1 MALPKLFTKR
11 FLGID
16 IGTSAVRIVELSKQA
31 QKLELSNYGEIRN
44 ESFQEEASKVAK
56 KGMVFF
62 SAKDIGEIIRAILE
76 EARIKTRACA
86 FSVPDFST
94 FFTNFKLPPMTKKE
108 LGEAVIFE
116 ARQHIPLP
124 LDSVTIDWNLV
135 GGSFDKPSELEVI
148 LAAIPNEI
156 IDQYKEIATF
166 AHLEIAALEAEVF
179 GLSHSLTREKDD
191 GLVCVVDIGTQ
202 STTCSIIEKRMLK
215 TSYSFDIAG
224 NRLIDDICD
233 KMSLGSKMGQEI
245 KMKYGVR
252 FFSMLDPR
260 LREKFQ
266 KAITDSLDPILKEVK
281 QAIQN
286 FYQEENKEVK
296 KIIIAGGTSILPGVK
311 EYFKSYF
318 NKETEIANPFQD
330 LIYPD
335 VLEKELKEMGPF
347 FSVAVG
353 MAKKGLE
360 LKNKQH

>member
-1 MALPKLFTKR
+1 MALPKLFNKR

-16 IGTSAVRIVELSKQA
+16 IGTSAVRIVELSKQG
-31 QKLELSNYGEIRN
+31 QKMELTNYGEVRN

-62 SAKDIGEIIRAILE
+62 SAKDIAEIITSILG
-76 EARIKTRACA
+76 EAKIKTRTCA
-86 FSVPDFST
+86 FSVPDFSS

-108 LGEAVIFE
+108 LSEAVVYE

-135 GGSFDKPSELEVI
+135 GGSFDRPSELEVI

-166 AHLEIAALEAEVF
+166 AHLDIAALEAEVF
-179 GLSHSLTREKDD
+179 GLSHA
-191 GLVCVVDIGTQ
+191 LVKETDNDLICIVDIGTQ

-224 NRLIDDICD
+224 SRLIDDIVER
-233 KMSLGSKMGQEI
+233 MSLGSKMGQEI
-245 KMKYGVR
+245 KMKYGIK
-252 FFSMLDPR
+252 FFSMLNPQ
-260 LREKFQ
+260 LREKLHA
-266 KAITDSLDPILKEVK
+266 AIISALEPILREVK
-281 QAIQN
+281 LAISN
-286 FYQEENKEVK
+286 FYQEENREVK
-296 KIIIAGGTSILPGVK
+296 KIIITGGTSLLPGVK
-311 EYFKSYF
+311 ECFASYF
-318 NKETEIANPFQD
+318 NKETDIGNPFQG
-330 LIYPD
+330 LVYPGI
-335 VLEKELKEMGPF
+335 LENRLKEMGPF

-360 LKNKQH
+360 IKFK